1 MPYILSGIILLINE
15 MRNNNNLL
23 LVLSIVQIVLL
34 FAVSNI
40 GKFSLFIRLFVDL
53 AYYLSIDMPIIVILV
68 ESFRRLI
75 TGKNTGV
82 EN

>member
-1 MPYILSGIILLINE
+1 LPYILSGIILLINE